1 MRNSWQLILTA
12 LVILLTGC
20 GKNEDIKTL
29 TLNSEDDISGLTVAV
44 ETGSIYDFEMSKR
57 SDVKV
62 ARYNSAPD
70 VVAAVTTGHVDVMKD
85 DEPCM
90 SPSDLRNHHMRI
102 AMRCEESFD
111 VA

>member
-44 ETGSIYDFEMSKR
+44 QTGSIYDISK
-57 SDVKV
+57 S
-62 ARYNSAPD
+62 
-70 VVAAVTTGHVDVMKD
+70 
-85 DEPCM
+85 
-90 SPSDLRNHHMRI
+90 
-102 AMRCEESFD
+102 
-111 VA
+111 